1 MIDTIVHIA
10 VLFALPPLLL
20 GVINKTK
27 ALFAGRRGASLLQPY
42 YDMVKLFRKG
52 FVLSGT
58 TTWVFRAGP
67 VVTLVAVALAG
78 LLVPFGPFPA
88 PLGFEGDVILFAYLL
103 SLARFFTTSAALD
116 TGSAFEGMGASREVT
131 FAFLSEPALFLAFL
145 MLGMESQSV
154 SLSEMLRAP
163 EANWSASIAAPLIL
177 VALGLFMVLLA
188 ETCRIPVDDPN
199 THLELTM
206 IHEAMVLDHGGPF
219 LGAISYSASMKLLIL
234 GSILLH
240 VICPF
245 SAGKGAADW
254 LLFSAE
260 LLVLSIIIGSV
271 ESLMAR
277 LRMNRVPYFLAGAL
291 LCCGGGLILFAR

>member
-1 MIDTIVHIA
+1 MAI
-10 VLFALPPLLL
+10 LFALPPLLL

-42 YDMVKLFRKG
+42 HDMAKLFRKG
-52 FVLSGT
+52 IVLSGT

-78 LLVPFGPFPA
+78 LLVPFGPFAA
-88 PLGFEGDVILFAYLL
+88 PIGFEGDVILFAYLL
-103 SLARFFTTSAALD
+103 SLSRFFTTSAALD

-131 FAFLSEPALFLAFL
+131 FSFLSEPALFLAFL
-145 MLGMESQSV
+145 MLSRESQSI
-154 SLSEMLRAP
+154 SLSDMLRAP
-163 EANWSASIAAPLIL
+163 MAGWSPSIAAPLLL

-206 IHEAMVLDHGGPF
+206 IHEAMALDHGGPF
-219 LGAISYSASMKLLIL
+219 LGAIGYSASMKLLVL

-245 SAGKGAADW
+245 SAGSEAADW

-260 LLVLSIIIGSV
+260 LLALSFLIGSV

-277 LRMNRVPYFLAGAL
+277 FRMNRVPYFLAGAL